1 MVNFNYAQFWQFE
14 CFVTLRLVCLIFHV
28 LLLKVARN
36 IPSFNTDLLSTNN
49 FFDYQRLQ
57 PKKDKCRYFLNRSG
71 FLSYVNAKKRKKKKN
86 ITTDFLKSKTGS

>member
-36 IPSFNTDLLSTNN
+36 IPSFNTAL
-49 FFDYQRLQ
+49 
-57 PKKDKCRYFLNRSG
+57 
-71 FLSYVNAKKRKKKKN
+71 
-86 ITTDFLKSKTGS
+86 